1 MEQSF
6 TSRVE
11 NRWNYLRGAPHY
23 SHIVSVIS
31 RPNSSLLI
39 IKIQTNEAKA
49 TITATE
55 QLSTLELI
63 VHRFK
68 NEQMLFR
75 GSCSTNSEIDRRLQS
90 LLIDLSASPFA

>member
-6 TSRVE
+6 TNRVE
-11 NRWNYLRGAPHY
+11 NRWNYLLATPHY
-23 SHIVSVIS
+23 SHIISKIS
-31 RPNSSLLI
+31 RPSTSRLI

-49 TITATE
+49 TITATD
-55 QLSTLELI
+55 QLSILELT

-68 NEQMLFR
+68 NEQSLYR
-75 GSCSTNSEIDRRLQS
+75 GSCSTNSEIDRRLQT

>member
-23 SHIVSVIS
+23 SNFVCSIS
-31 RPNSSLLI
+31 RPSSSLLI

-55 QLSTLELI
+55 QLSTLELF
-63 VHRFK
+63 VHKFK
-68 NEQMLFR
+68 NEQLLFR
-75 GSCSTNSEIDRRLQS
+75 GSCYTNSEIDRRLQS
-90 LLIDLSASPFA
+90 LLVDLSVSPFA

>member
-6 TSRVE
+6 TTRVE

-23 SHIVSVIS
+23 SHIVSEIS
-31 RPNSSLLI
+31 RPSSSRLI

-55 QLSTLELI
+55 QLSTLELT
-63 VHRFK
+63 VHR
-68 NEQMLFR
+68 
-75 GSCSTNSEIDRRLQS
+75 
-90 LLIDLSASPFA
+90 LLNGIQN

>member
-6 TSRVE
+6 TTRVE

-23 SHIVSVIS
+23 SHIVSEIS
-31 RPNSSLLI
+31 RPSSSRLI

-49 TITATE
+49 TITASD
-55 QLSTLELI
+55 QLNILELTL
-63 VHRFK
+63 HRLK
-68 NEQMLFR
+68 NEQSLYR
-75 GSCSTNSEIDRRLQS
+75 GSCSTNSEIDRRLQT

>member
-1 MEQSF
+1 MEKSF
-6 TSRVE
+6 TNRVE

-23 SHIVSVIS
+23 SHIVSEIS
-31 RPNSSLLI
+31 RPSSSRLI

-49 TITATE
+49 TITASD
-55 QLSTLELI
+55 QLSILELT

-68 NEQMLFR
+68 NEQSLYR
-75 GSCSTNSEIDRRLQS
+75 GSCSTNSEIDRRLQT

>member
-6 TSRVE
+6 TTRVE

-23 SHIVSVIS
+23 SHIVSEIS
-31 RPNSSLLI
+31 RPSSSRLI

-55 QLSTLELI
+55 QLSTLELT
-63 VHRFK
+63 VQRFK
-68 NEQMLFR
+68 NEQSLFR
-75 GSCSTNSEIDRRLQS
+75 GSCSTNSEIDRRLQT

>member
-6 TSRVE
+6 TTRVE

-23 SHIVSVIS
+23 SHIVSAIS
-31 RPNSSLLI
+31 RPSSSHLI

-55 QLSTLELI
+55 QLSTLELT
-63 VHRFK
+63 VHR
-68 NEQMLFR
+68 
-75 GSCSTNSEIDRRLQS
+75 
-90 LLIDLSASPFA
+90 LLNGIQN

>member
-1 MEQSF
+1 VELRTTATSFAQSLAQA
-6 TSRVE
+6 R
-11 NRWNYLRGAPHY
+11 
-23 SHIVSVIS
+23 
-31 RPNSSLLI
+31 LI

-68 NEQMLFR
+68 NEKMLFR
-75 GSCSTNSEIDRRLQS
+75 GSCSTNSEIDRRLLS